1 MEAMLNDAIS
11 TINGYLWSY
20 FIIFILIGA
29 GLFFTMTTNFVQIR
43 MIKEMIRLVING
55 AGSSTEKNH
64 VSSFQA
70 FCVSTASRVGVGN
83 IAGIAI
89 AVVLGGPGAIFWMWV
104 IALIGA
110 ATGFIEST
118 LAQIYKEPVAKG
130 GFYGGPA
137 YYIRYGLNNK
147 ALSVLFAILIS
158 ITYGWIYNSVQANTL
173 AASLQVF
180 NFDVSYTGAVVAILL
195 GIIIFGGISRVAK
208 ASEIIVPIMA

>member
-70 FCVSTASRVGVGN
+70 FCVSTASRVGVGKCGLN
-83 IAGIAI
+83 LAFRIHGLDACGKSELI
-89 AVVLGGPGAIFWMWV
+89 AVLQCLANGHNGADV
-104 IALIGA
+104 
-110 ATGFIEST
+110 
-118 LAQIYKEPVAKG
+118 V
-130 GFYGGPA
+130 
-137 YYIRYGLNNK
+137 GLRHQ
-147 ALSVLFAILIS
+147 S
-158 ITYGWIYNSVQANTL
+158 
-173 AASLQVF
+173 
-180 NFDVSYTGAVVAILL
+180 
-195 GIIIFGGISRVAK
+195 
-208 ASEIIVPIMA
+208 